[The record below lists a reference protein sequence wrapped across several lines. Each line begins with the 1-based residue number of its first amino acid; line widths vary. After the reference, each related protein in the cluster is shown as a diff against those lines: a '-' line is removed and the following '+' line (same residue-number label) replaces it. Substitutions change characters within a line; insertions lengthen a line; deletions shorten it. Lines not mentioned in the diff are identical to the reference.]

1 MKTILNTTCPVS
13 ANRINENAARIAAV
27 YTILLVLVSVYTE
40 NNYLALLLAADFGM
54 RAFAPAKYSPLRNL
68 SVATVNLLRIKPV
81 PVDAAPKK
89 FAAGLG
95 LFFCLGIALSQI
107 LMSGFWTNF
116 IAGIIIF
123 CAFLEAAFAFCLGCI
138 VYTFLMRIFRPNQ
151 NHFPQL
157 KE

>member
-1 MKTILNTTCPVS
+1 MILNTSCPVS
-13 ANRINENAARIAAV
+13 ANRINENAARLAAV
-27 YTILLVLVSVYTE
+27 YTILLVAISVYTG
-40 NNYLALLLAADFGM
+40 NYYLTLLLAADFGM
-54 RAFAPAKYSPLRNL
+54 RAFGPSKYSPLRNL
-68 SVATVNLLRIKPV
+68 SVITVNLLGIKPI

-95 LFFCLGIALSQI
+95 LLFCLGIALSQI
-107 LMSGFWTNF
+107 LFPGLWTNF
-116 IAGIIIF
+116 IAGMIIF

-138 VYTFLMRIFRPNQ
+138 VYTFLMRIFRPGQ